1 MTSTSRTAVL
11 ALIGLGAAALAV
23 YLSLS
28 LTEPSP
34 PAATQATGGLPF
46 VRTSAPRQLPELRF
60 TDAAGKE
67 LSIEDFR
74 GRMVLLNIWATWCTP
89 CREEL
94 PALDRLQAQLGGPEF
109 EVVALSVDQQGA
121 GPVRKFFSEVG
132 IKALE
137 RYIDPSAQAGFK
149 LGAVGLP
156 ATLLV
161 DRRGREIGRH
171 VGPAEWDA
179 PEVVADLRRRLA
191 GGGNK

>member
-1 MTSTSRTAVL
+1 MTSTSRTAVM
-11 ALIGLGAAALAV
+11 ALIGLGAAALGV
-23 YLSLS
+23 YLYLSL
-28 LTEPSP
+28 TDAPP
-34 PAATQATGGLPF
+34 PAGTQTTGGLPF
-46 VRTSAPRQLPELRF
+46 VHASAPRQLPELRF

-89 CREEL
+89 CREEM

-137 RYIDPSAQAGFK
+137 RYIDPSAQAAFK

-191 GGGNK
+191 EGRKK

>member
-1 MTSTSRTAVL
+1 MKSRTAVIALVGL
-11 ALIGLGAAALAV
+11 AAGTLGV

-28 LTEPSP
+28 LTEREP
-34 PAATQATGGLPF
+34 PTTAQAAGDLPF
-46 VRTSAPRQLPELRF
+46 ARPSAPKELPALRF
-60 TDAAGKE
+60 RDAAGKE

-89 CREEL
+89 CREEM

-121 GPVRKFFSEVG
+121 EPVRKFFSEVG

-137 RYIDPSAQAGFK
+137 RYIDPSAQAAFK

-161 DRRGREIGRH
+161 NRRGREIGRH
-171 VGPAEWDA
+171 VGPAKWDA
-179 PEVVADLRRRLA
+179 PEVVGHLRRRIEE
-191 GGGNK
+191 GRKE